1 MAAWQKILIAVDDS
15 PLSERVVDYVGQ
27 VVATSKDVAICLLQV
42 YPEPPPY
49 FYQQGHNL
57 QEYQQEKESKA
68 KEVFGHLIPRLCAH
82 GLAEKIIDHRCY
94 MADGVSISQE
104 ILKVREEEDFGT
116 VALGRRGIS
125 KAEEFLFGS
134 ISTAIL
140 RESHNFTVWVIS

>member
-15 PLSERVVDYVGQ
+15 PLSLRVVDYVGQ
-27 VVATSKDVAICLLQV
+27 VVANVPKVKICLLQV

-57 QEYQQEKESKA
+57 QEYQQERTQKA
-68 KEVFGHLIPRLCAH
+68 NTVFAQLVPRLCSS
-82 GLAEKIIDHRCY
+82 GLPEDSIEKRCY
-94 MADGVSISQE
+94 MAEGVSLSQE
-104 ILKVREEEDFGT
+104 ILKVREEGNFGT

-134 ISTAIL
+134 VSTAIL
-140 RESHNFTVWVIS
+140 RQSHNFTVWVVS